1 MKSIK
6 VMAGL
11 VVLCL
16 LTACNAAPAEE
27 PTPTP
32 APPTESPEQQQRTEL
47 PEPSN
52 QKLLMINEK
61 FLAIPAS
68 ENITFYESLSGEN
81 TIPDPRNRDQFTL
94 FYKCIYV
101 AEYFSGISKVK
112 GGDLSYYIT
121 AKGNSRVTISL
132 APDYYCKTA
141 DLQKIDLLDYLFS
154 VPSNLKI
161 NRIEFNDGSYLLSI
175 ENFNKYISWYST
187 FYFDADGRIIT
198 VFPNIN
204 VKYAYKYDWNEDG
217 IEDLFF
223 LTGFWRTEIA
233 HQIVVRNAEEDRKT
247 LNTEYVDP
255 ILFDN
260 FMVYMS
266 SKGSSID
273 FSIYG
278 VFPVE
283 NYKPNGYDG
292 DLQVNPFY
300 SMETLTEYTS
310 YYLYMVGTNDFP
322 TE

>member
-16 LTACNAAPAEE
+16 LTACSAAPAEE

-32 APPTESPEQQQRTEL
+32 VSPTEPPEQQQRTEL

-101 AEYFSGISKVK
+101 AEYFSGISRVK

-121 AKGNSRVTISL
+121 AKGNRGATISL

>member
-6 VMAGL
+6 VIAMLA
-11 VVLCL
+11 VLCL
-16 LTACNAAPAEE
+16 LAACQKAPAET

-32 APPTESPEQQQRTEL
+32 PIETPQQRTEL
-47 PEPSN
+47 PEPSK
-52 QKLLMINEK
+52 QK
-61 FLAIPAS
+61 FLVINNRFLAVPTS